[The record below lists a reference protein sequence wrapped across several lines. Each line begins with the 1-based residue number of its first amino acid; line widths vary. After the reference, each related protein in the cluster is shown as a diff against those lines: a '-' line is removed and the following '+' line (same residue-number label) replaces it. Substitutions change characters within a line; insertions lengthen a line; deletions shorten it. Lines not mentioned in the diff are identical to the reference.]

1 MLDFV
6 HRGTALIADA
16 SVGIGA
22 RYACRLAERGYD
34 IILVARQRAPLYE
47 LASELTTRTGRSFEV
62 LEADLGT
69 SEGLATVENV
79 LRTDSSITLLVNN
92 VSIDYTTL
100 APDIDSRALER
111 LIGLNI
117 TAVARLTGALV
128 PKLVARQGGTIIQV
142 TDNVSESPF
151 LLGSVY
157 KGIKAFVL
165 AYSQSLRKELVGQGV
180 RIQTVMPAS
189 SSAGAEIESNAYSG
203 ISTCN
208 CSKADAFVKAALAGL
223 DRNEFMATPRLEGAD
238 WVISMDADGF
248 YRFLRR
254 SRYP

>member
-1 MLDFV
+1 M
-6 HRGTALIADA
+6 GTALIADA
-16 SVGIGA
+16 SAGIGA

-34 IILVARQRAPLYE
+34 IILVARHRAPLYE
-47 LASELTTRTGRSFEV
+47 MASQLTTRTGRSFEV
-62 LEADLGT
+62 VEADLGT
-69 SEGLATVENV
+69 LDGLATVETV

-92 VSIDYTTL
+92 VSIDYSTL
-100 APDIDSRALER
+100 APVIDSIALER

-117 TAVARLTGALV
+117 TAVARLTCALV

-142 TDNVSESPF
+142 TDNVSDSPF

-157 KGIKAFVL
+157 EGIKAFVL
-165 AYSQSLRKELVGQGV
+165 AYSQSLRKGLVGQGV

-189 SSAGAEIESNAYSG
+189 GSAGTDIESTAYSG

-208 CSKADAFVKAALAGL
+208 CSNADAFVKAALAGL
-223 DRNEFMATPRLEGAD
+223 DRNEFMTTPGVEDSD
-238 WVISMDADGF
+238 WVISMGADGL

-254 SRYP
+254 SIYP